1 MVLECNFQ
9 GKSFFSHATC
19 KFYFIFVAL
28 CELLNQDNK
37 LQLIVLVFFHF
48 QNLAFFFTVA
58 TSETTTMNVRTS
70 SWFFSHSSYFQNQ
83 YNELCSSS

>member
-19 KFYFIFVAL
+19 KFLFFFVAL

-48 QNLAFFFTVA
+48 QNLAFFLLLQ
-58 TSETTTMNVRTS
+58 
-70 SWFFSHSSYFQNQ
+70 HPKPPQ
-83 YNELCSSS
+83 